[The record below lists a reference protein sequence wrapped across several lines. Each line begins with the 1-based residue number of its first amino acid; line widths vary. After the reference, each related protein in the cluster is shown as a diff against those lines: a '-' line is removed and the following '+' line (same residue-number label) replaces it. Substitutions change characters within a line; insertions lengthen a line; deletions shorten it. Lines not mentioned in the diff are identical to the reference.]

1 VGGKGREGGVGKE
14 RRGLGRCFKSTF
26 TSHSLFL
33 SSLLQDLGPVCPVFA
48 TYGECPGG
56 ITCRFGG
63 THIDKG
69 RGVSIVVAKDGK
81 EGGKEEGKEEEKE
94 GGDVEGASSTTAVD
108 GEATPEAAAS
118 AAPPSLPPSSIPT
131 EQNIFPGPALLL
143 LRRNAYPLLTPRAT
157 KQGGKQG
164 GKKGQA
170 AKQQVEEEGREGEVV
185 EYNLAGFPERE
196 RKPVDWSG
204 KVDIAPLTTVGNL
217 PFRRVMK
224 VRREGGRK

>member
-1 VGGKGREGGVGKE
+1 
-14 RRGLGRCFKSTF
+14 
-26 TSHSLFL
+26 
-33 SSLLQDLGPVCPVFA
+33 
-48 TYGECPGG
+48 
-56 ITCRFGG
+56 
-63 THIDKG
+63 
-69 RGVSIVVAKDGK
+69 VAKEGK

-94 GGDVEGASSTTAVD
+94 GGDVEDASSTTAVD
-108 GEATPEAAAS
+108 GEATPPEAAAS

-170 AKQQVEEEGREGEVV
+170 AKQQVEEEEGREGEVV

-204 KVDIAPLTTVGNL
+204 KVYIAPLTTVGNL

-224 VRREGGRK
+224 VRREGGREGGRK